1 MKKTYTELI
10 EEISP
15 QEIDELY
22 EYALYTEKNMS
33 KDEVA
38 DLIDDAIS
46 AATKVKNDPKK
57 SDKHKKTASSVLSKV
72 RSMKKTFEKDGSI
85 HPNAVNSLMRVVT
98 GVHSGRYGWI
108 NKNHPKVPQNYAR
121 EEDETLQ
128 EGMTSSVARMSAILL
143 KKKVV
148 GFGNRLESEKGV
160 RPVDIL
166 LAKMIT
172 GVAGIALVA
181 CSLSGEGLL
190 SKGAIFTSL
199 FSSNEPDENLDA
211 LFED

>member
-1 MKKTYTELI
+1 MKKTYTELV
-10 EEISP
+10 EEIST

-22 EYALYTEKNMS
+22 EYALLAEKNMS

-38 DLIDDAIS
+38 ELIDDAIS

-98 GVHSGRYGWI
+98 GVHSGRYGWM
-108 NKNHPKVPQNYAR
+108 NKNNPKVPQNYAR

-128 EGMTSSVARMSAILL
+128 EGMTSNV
-143 KKKVV
+143 
-148 GFGNRLESEKGV
+148 
-160 RPVDIL
+160 
-166 LAKMIT
+166 AKMTAIGLKNRCISLGNQVESAT
-172 GVAGIALVA
+172 DIGEMVKYLSKQLNAVAGIVLVA
-181 CSLSGEGLL
+181 VSMSDEGLL
-190 SKGAIFTSL
+190 SKGMILTSL
-199 FSSNEPDENLDA
+199 LSSNEPDENLDA
-211 LFED
+211 LF